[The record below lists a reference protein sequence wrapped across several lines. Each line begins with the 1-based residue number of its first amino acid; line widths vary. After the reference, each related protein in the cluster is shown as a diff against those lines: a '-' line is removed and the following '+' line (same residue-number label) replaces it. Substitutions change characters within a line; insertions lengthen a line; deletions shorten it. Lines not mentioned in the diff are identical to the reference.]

1 MFASSCKRGMSHFDT
16 PCSFAVTTMMMKSVT
31 SWVARG
37 SNCPSPNSGVYLGF
51 QVTGR
56 KVRGSGNGSP
66 AVGSRAKLRQGN
78 WGTMSPRAKAF
89 FLYKNMDFFTVGL
102 VNLEFFSGKA
112 NLGVV
117 PALTFHFRLSFPY
130 LFVYPF
136 PFFSFSPLL
145 SLKTR
150 TPKFHLEGLGSAVSS
165 PNGVWVKAQ
174 RTSSFVHYNFKM

>member
-102 VNLEFFSGKA
+102 VNLEFFFWESKFRGCSG
-112 NLGVV
+112 
-117 PALTFHFRLSFPY
+117 PY
-130 LFVYPF
+130 LPF
-136 PFFSFSPLL
+136 PPFFSLPLCLPVSFFFFLSP
-145 SLKTR
+145 
-150 TPKFHLEGLGSAVSS
+150 PF
-165 PNGVWVKAQ
+165 P
-174 RTSSFVHYNFKM
+174 